1 MSIRGSPSP
10 STNAAFRANAS
21 DRTLPRLSTQTIRL
35 ISPNGVRKMKSVP
48 KSGKPGR
55 SRAHHELKALVQME
69 VDLDVYSHGNR
80 LAIFARRIKLPL
92 AHGFDCF
99 FIESESQAAGNVN
112 LVCAAIR
119 AYEAGEHDCALRL

>member
-1 MSIRGSPSP
+1 
-10 STNAAFRANAS
+10 
-21 DRTLPRLSTQTIRL
+21 
-35 ISPNGVRKMKSVP
+35 MKSVP

-55 SRAHHELKALVQME
+55 SRAHHELEERSVQME
-69 VDLDVYSHGNR
+69 IYFDVYCHRNR

-112 LVCAAIR
+112 LVCAAIW
-119 AYEAGEHDCALRL
+119 ATQAGTHDCALRGEPADVCALVRPSRDI